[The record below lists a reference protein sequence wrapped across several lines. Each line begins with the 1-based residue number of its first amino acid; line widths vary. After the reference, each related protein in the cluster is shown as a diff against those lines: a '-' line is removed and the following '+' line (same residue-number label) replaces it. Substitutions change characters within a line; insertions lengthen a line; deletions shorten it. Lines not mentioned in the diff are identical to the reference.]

1 MSRIG
6 WSVGASRLLCVVGLA
21 ALLAACGFGR
31 DPDAQSGAEPGED
44 TSLMAKARNLAW
56 GQLCKRSSACDDE
69 ESREAI
75 KALGEVLQQLPKE
88 ARRQLAEADMD
99 DADVARTDADDASQ
113 LSGAG
118 LAGLMEMARSML
130 EASAAPQQ
138 SADASLDVDSSD
150 AAPTDVIDPE
160 VAGRELMAR
169 LDGIPV
175 RTGALTPAELLSR
188 IAPPPAED

>member
-1 MSRIG
+1 MSRGSESMNRIG

-31 DPDAQSGAEPGED
+31 DSDAQSGAEPGED

-138 SADASLDVDSSD
+138 SADASLDVDSS
-150 AAPTDVIDPE
+150 IDPE

>member
-1 MSRIG
+1 MSRGSESMNRIG

-31 DPDAQSGAEPGED
+31 DSDAQSGAEPGED

-99 DADVARTDADDASQ
+99 DADVARTNADDASQ

-138 SADASLDVDSSD
+138 SADASLDVDSS
-150 AAPTDVIDPE
+150 IDPE

>member
-1 MSRIG
+1 MSRGSESMSRIG

-138 SADASLDVDSSD
+138 SADASLDVDSS
-150 AAPTDVIDPE
+150 IDPE

>member
-31 DPDAQSGAEPGED
+31 DSDAQSGAEPGED

-75 KALGEVLQQLPKE
+75 KALGEVLQQLPEE

-138 SADASLDVDSSD
+138 SADASLDVDSS
-150 AAPTDVIDPE
+150 IDPE